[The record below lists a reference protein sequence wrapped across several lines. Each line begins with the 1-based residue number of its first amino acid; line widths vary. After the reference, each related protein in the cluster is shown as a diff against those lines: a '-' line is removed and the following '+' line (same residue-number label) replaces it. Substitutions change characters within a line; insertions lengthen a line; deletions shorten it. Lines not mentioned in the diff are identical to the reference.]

1 MDYPIK
7 STGLI
12 TVMLLSC
19 SPAGSA
25 ADNPHTAESDDLP
38 SLEFLD
44 VLGSFETDS
53 GEWIHPGELMQ
64 PEFEQLLESAEN
76 APIQASE
83 IDQQDTDPQSY
94 DAANGDEV

>member
-1 MDYPIK
+1 
-7 STGLI
+7 
-12 TVMLLSC
+12 
-19 SPAGSA
+19 
-25 ADNPHTAESDDLP
+25 
-38 SLEFLD
+38 
-44 VLGSFETDS
+44 
-53 GEWIHPGELMQ
+53 MQ